1 MDIQRLRNLILLGIE
16 ENNWVNQ
23 KVLNSNSIDFFK
35 YILPRTKEKAI
46 LNLAIQVTCLE
57 HEKNIQGHKYHL
69 FSLPYNIERSLN
81 SNQILMNGANYLEE
95 LEKIAGGIA
104 IEGKSGPVL
113 VGATD
118 ELASNEMY
126 QIIAKHYLVAFK
138 TGYKTFPYL
147 S

>member
-1 MDIQRLRNLILLGIE
+1 MDIQRLRNLVLLGME

-23 KVLNSNSIDFFK
+23 KVLNTNSIDFFK

-46 LNLAIQVTCLE
+46 LNLAIEVTCLE
-57 HEKNIQGHKYHL
+57 HDKKIQGNKYHL
-69 FSLPYNIERSLN
+69 FSLPYNIEKGLRLD
-81 SNQILMNGANYLEE
+81 QIIMNGTNYLEE
-95 LEKIAGGIA
+95 LDKIAGGIA

-113 VGATD
+113 VGTRD
-118 ELASNEMY
+118 ELAGNEMF

-138 TGYKTFPYL
+138 AGYKTFPYL

>member
-1 MDIQRLRNLILLGIE
+1 
-16 ENNWVNQ
+16 
-23 KVLNSNSIDFFK
+23 
-35 YILPRTKEKAI
+35 
-46 LNLAIQVTCLE
+46 
-57 HEKNIQGHKYHL
+57 
-69 FSLPYNIERSLN
+69 
-81 SNQILMNGANYLEE
+81 MNGANFLEE

-113 VGATD
+113 VGITD